1 MSSLE
6 QDMNRVASTVGPDL
20 KSYRAAILDL
30 VAEIT
35 VHTEPLNLSKVER
48 VLLDRFED
56 QELDAVVAKTP
67 KGRTGTIRDL
77 LFELRR
83 YRPGN
88 PACPGDLAR
97 LVRIFLTSQIDVMW
111 WGCTRPFQTDA
122 DVLGSQDLVDL
133 EVLRRSRPL
142 RFQYR
147 CQPET
152 LPSRLARAVERRIRP
167 DRTPRTAGLRFA
179 RTRPETVAL
188 LEHVSD
194 ELAQVAPADT
204 PPLWVTSMARSVSH
218 QHRLR
223 SLGYPTILPSSH
235 CIGYAVDIEMAWF
248 RRFRADRAL
257 AYLLLERQD
266 RGDANIIDEGQ
277 VWHVCVN
284 PAATARLRDDFD
296 ANAGV

>member
-48 VLLDRFED
+48 VLLDRLED
-56 QELDAVVAKTP
+56 QELDAVVAQTP

-122 DVLGSQDLVDL
+122 DVLESQDLVDL

-223 SLGYPTILPSSH
+223 SLGYPTVLPSSH
-235 CIGYAVDIEMAWF
+235 CVGYAVDIEMAWF

-277 VWHVCVN
+277 VWHVCAN

>member
-1 MSSLE
+1 MSSPE
-6 QDMNRVASTVGPDL
+6 QDMNRVASSIGPDL

-35 VHTEPLNLSKVER
+35 VHTEPLNLNKAER
-48 VLLDRFED
+48 VLLDRLED
-56 QELDAVVAKTP
+56 QELNAVLANTP
-67 KGRTGTIRDL
+67 KGSTGTIRDL

-83 YRPGN
+83 YRPAN
-88 PACPGDLAR
+88 PSCPGDLTR

-111 WGCTRPFQTDA
+111 WGRTRPFQTDA
-122 DVLGSQDLVDL
+122 DLLESQDLVDL
-133 EVLRRSRPL
+133 EALRRSRPL

-188 LEHVSD
+188 LEQLSD

-204 PPLWVTSMARSVSH
+204 PRPWVTSMARSVSH

-223 SLGYPTILPSSH
+223 SLGYPTVLPSSH
-235 CIGYAVDIEMAWF
+235 CVGYAVDLEMTWF

-266 RGDANIIDEGQ
+266 CGDANIIDEGQ
-277 VWHVCVN
+277 VWHMCVN
-284 PAATARLRDDFD
+284 PAAAARLRDEYE

>member
-1 MSSLE
+1 MSSPE
-6 QDMNRVASTVGPDL
+6 QDMNRVASSVGPDL

-35 VHTEPLNLSKVER
+35 VHTEPLNLNKAER
-48 VLLDRFED
+48 VLIDRLED
-56 QELDAVVAKTP
+56 PELNAVLASTP
-67 KGRTGTIRDL
+67 KGLAGTIRDL

-88 PACPGDLAR
+88 PSGPGDLTR

-111 WGCTRPFQTDA
+111 WGFTRPFQTDA
-122 DVLGSQDLVDL
+122 DLVDSQDLVDL
-133 EVLRRSRPL
+133 EALRRSRPL

-152 LPSRLARAVERRIRP
+152 LPSRLARALERRIRP
-167 DRTPRTAGLRFA
+167 DRTPHTAGLRFA

-204 PPLWVTSMARSVSH
+204 PRPWVTSMARSVSH

-223 SLGYPTILPSSH
+223 SLGYPTVLPSSH
-235 CIGYAVDIEMAWF
+235 CVGYAADLEMAWF

-266 RGDANIIDEGQ
+266 GGDANIIDEGQ

-284 PAATARLRDDFD
+284 PAATARLRDEFATD
-296 ANAGV
+296 AGV

>member
-1 MSSLE
+1 MSSPE
-6 QDMNRVASTVGPDL
+6 QDMNRVASSIGPDL

-35 VHTEPLNLSKVER
+35 VHTEPLNLNKAER
-48 VLLDRFED
+48 VLLDRLED
-56 QELDAVVAKTP
+56 QELNAVLANTP
-67 KGRTGTIRDL
+67 KGSTGTIRDL

-83 YRPGN
+83 YRPAN
-88 PACPGDLAR
+88 PSCPGDLTR

-111 WGCTRPFQTDA
+111 WGRTRPFQTDA
-122 DVLGSQDLVDL
+122 DLLESQDLVDL
-133 EVLRRSRPL
+133 EALRRSRPL

-188 LEHVSD
+188 LEQVSD

-204 PPLWVTSMARSVSH
+204 PRPWVTSMARSVSH

-223 SLGYPTILPSSH
+223 SLGYPTVLPSSH
-235 CIGYAVDIEMAWF
+235 CVGYAVDLEMTWF

-266 RGDANIIDEGQ
+266 CGDANIIDEGQ
-277 VWHVCVN
+277 VWHMCVN
-284 PAATARLRDDFD
+284 PAAAARLRDEYE